1 VPHVPDNNAGMPDFC
16 LDLDSFY
23 FAEFNTTNQITKL
36 KRYQIPIQKR
46 FSQVKKNEALQL

>member
-1 VPHVPDNNAGMPDFC
+1 MPHVPDNNAGMPDFC